1 MNWIFIDQ
9 NDFFSLENE
18 KKDMDVFFFNL
29 VVLFFKKIISYTR
42 NLNLNHILLIN

>member
-18 KKDMDVFFFNL
+18 KKDMNVFFLIWLF
-29 VVLFFKKIISYTR
+29 FFKKIISYTR